1 MSDTAARLAEYRRK
15 REKAEAQAKRS
26 EQVWNALTFAPFRR
40 RLAASL
46 VVSQE
51 EQVKED
57 ELGHE
62 GEKKEGDEM
71 HEVEEV
77 GWTTLDWVILTVKV
91 LDVYSILGQIN
102 LQVLA
107 YASLQALFIKL
118 EFGAVFFLASGV
130 LFMWHSL
137 ENRKR

>member
-51 EQVKED
+51 EQVQED

-62 GEKKEGDEM
+62 GEKEEGDEM

-77 GWTTLDWVILTVKV
+77 GWTTLE
-91 LDVYSILGQIN
+91 
-102 LQVLA
+102 A
-107 YASLQALFIKL
+107 
-118 EFGAVFFLASGV
+118 
-130 LFMWHSL
+130 
-137 ENRKR
+137 

>member
-51 EQVKED
+51 EQVQED

-62 GEKKEGDEM
+62 GEKEEGDEM
-71 HEVEEV
+71 HEVEEA
-77 GWTTLDWVILTVKV
+77 GWTTLDWVILTFV
-91 LDVYSILGQIN
+91 LPCLLV
-102 LQVLA
+102 
-107 YASLQALFIKL
+107 AL
-118 EFGAVFFLASGV
+118 
-130 LFMWHSL
+130 
-137 ENRKR
+137 RQRR